1 MHSIWYSLYLVN
13 IAVIVSIAQFLAVKI
28 YFRRLWNTKASSY
41 IYALRTKYILYF
53 FCCFISALL
62 PFHQIT
68 FCSYLMRPLQWLKQ
82 SLQIPCRRPLN
93 GIVHCNTIEA
103 GSSMAV
109 TIYSSLVP
117 GAHAGDEATDIPAC
131 APGTRHLLYY
141 NLIIDSRVS
150 LYDL

>member
-1 MHSIWYSLYLVN
+1 MHSIWHSTILSEHSCN
-13 IAVIVSIAQFLAVKI
+13 SFNCSISGGKI

-68 FCSYLMRPLQWLKQ
+68 FCSYLMRPLQWRKQ

-93 GIVHCNTIEA
+93 GIVHCNTIKA

-109 TIYSSLVP
+109 TVYSSLVP
-117 GAHAGDEATDIPAC
+117 GAHAGDEATDTGVRAGDEAPA
-131 APGTRHLLYY
+131 T
-141 NLIIDSRVS
+141 II
-150 LYDL
+150 